1 MSKFTGRIPTCYQP
15 TNIHSKLNDNCI
27 FTELPGISG
36 NFSSKSTY
44 FFRESLATINEILDT
59 GKYSQQNYA
68 KTVDLDELDIVLV
81 LTTTWFK
88 EKHCDFGKMISK
100 DLEKKVI
107 FIRTKLDDSIT
118 NDRNRLKINHF
129 DQKIGHFIVWSF
141 FR

>member
-1 MSKFTGRIPTCYQP
+1 M
-15 TNIHSKLNDNCI
+15 
-27 FTELPGISG
+27 
-36 NFSSKSTY
+36 
-44 FFRESLATINEILDT
+44 ATINEFLDT

-118 NDRNRLKINHF
+118 NDRNRIKINNF
-129 DQKIGHFIVWSF
+129 DKKRPF
-141 FR
+141 FG